1 MIFKMIRAKRLA
13 NSIRS
18 GEEGS
23 ALVELA
29 LSMPMLTIML
39 LGSAEFARLAYAS
52 IEVANGAHAAAIYA
66 SYSQAASSDTTG
78 IGNAAN
84 SDAANLVGGGAISVT
99 SVSTACSCADTSVTP
114 ASCSDNATCISN
126 NTSMVTT
133 VTVQTQAE
141 YAPVIR
147 IPGTATSYTLQ
158 ASSTQVVSNQ

>member
-39 LGSAEFARLAYAS
+39 LGSTEFARLAYAS

-99 SVSTACSCADTSVTP
+99 SVSTACSCADTSFTP
-114 ASCSDNATCISN
+114 ANCSDNATCINN

-141 YAPVIR
+141 YSPVIR

-158 ASSTQVVSNQ
+158 ATSTQVVSNQ